1 MDNIAAA
8 LDQAIRAA
16 GVNIVGV
23 SIGTPADKATWTVQP
38 PELEAAAQPVID
50 GFDIAAAD
58 LAAVWAT
65 LRLDRTARL
74 VACDWTQLTDA
85 PLDAATVDDWRTYRQ
100 ALRDVPQDTADP
112 TTVVWPDEPTP

>member
-23 SIGTPADKATWTVQP
+23 SIGTPEDKATWTVQP

-58 LAAVWAT
+58 LATEWAT
-65 LRLDRTARL
+65 LRLDRNRRL

-85 PLDAATVDDWRTYRQ
+85 PLDAATVDEWRTYRQ

>member
-1 MDNIAAA
+1 MTDLARA
-8 LDQAIRAA
+8 LDHACRAA
-16 GVNIVGV
+16 GVTIVGV
-23 SIGTPADKATWTVQP
+23 SIGDRTDPSTWTVDP
-38 PELEAAAQPVID
+38 PDQQLAAQPVID

-58 LAAVWAT
+58 LAAAWAT
-65 LRLDRTARL
+65 LRLDRNRRL

-85 PLDAATVDDWRTYRQ
+85 PLDAATVDAWRTYRQ